1 VVNLVEKWEILEEY
15 TGEKLGFYQYLEDDG
30 KFEIRVLTGKV
41 GFRKT
46 FERADDKELQAIQDF
61 CKRHQFIQVS
71 QNIRD
76 DYFFK

>member
-1 VVNLVEKWEILEEY
+1 MVNLVEDWKILEEY
-15 TGEKLGFYQYLEDDG
+15 TGEKLGFYQILKDDG

-41 GFRKT
+41 GFRKSY
-46 FERADDKELQAIQDF
+46 ERADDKELQDIQDF